1 MLDFETAKL
10 SFVNLVSG
18 LDSSDQLLFHKW
30 LKDYVVTAEEEVL
43 DSEIA
48 EARINLQVTELGTRF
63 FFTRQRVTPWAAVL
77 NFTPFRRFSSFQSLR
92 KVFTTQKYNRFS
104 FFDDSQFQVSFKL
117 FLSER
122 PNFFYCRKLLAI

>member
-30 LKDYVVTAEEEVL
+30 LKDHLVTAEEEVL

-63 FFTRQRVTPWAAVL
+63 FYTPTRHAL
-77 NFTPFRRFSSFQSLR
+77 GG
-92 KVFTTQKYNRFS
+92 
-104 FFDDSQFQVSFKL
+104 SFK
-117 FLSER
+117 
-122 PNFFYCRKLLAI
+122 FYAVS